1 MRLPSF
7 GCIRLEGL
15 LMPWE
20 NRSPENKGVFAERP
34 PNCGIV
40 NSSGLAMGGGSA
52 SSLKVALA
60 VAN

>member
-1 MRLPSF
+1 
-7 GCIRLEGL
+7 
-15 LMPWE
+15 MPWE

-52 SSLKVALA
+52 SSLKVALV